1 MLCLGMKII
10 LTIFVINFLNI
21 SLANNIA
28 LPCYGCHI
36 SNNEVSTNSIPL
48 IEGLDKAYFIN
59 AFYEYKNKERDNYLM
74 QIISQGYSDKEIESL
89 AEYFSNKVTV
99 KNDK

>member
-21 SLANNIA
+21 TLANNIA

>member
-10 LTIFVINFLNI
+10 LTILVINFLSI

-74 QIISQGYSDKEIESL
+74 KIISQGYSDKEIESL

>member
-48 IEGLDKAYFIN
+48 IEGLDKVYFIN

>member
-36 SNNEVSTNSIPL
+36 SNNKVSTNSIPL

-74 QIISQGYSDKEIESL
+74 QIISQGYSESEIENL
-89 AEYFSNKVTV
+89 AEYFSNRETIE
-99 KNDK
+99 NDK

>member
-1 MLCLGMKII
+1 MKLLLTFLII
-10 LTIFVINFLNI
+10 NI
-21 SLANNIA
+21 SNISFANNLA

-36 SNNEVSTNSIPL
+36 SNDKTPTHSIPL
-48 IEGLDKAYFIN
+48 IEGIDKEYFIS
-59 AFYEYKNKERDNYLM
+59 AIYEYKNKVRSNYLM
-74 QIISQGYSDKEIESL
+74 QIISQGYSDKEIVDL

>member
-1 MLCLGMKII
+1 MKII